1 MFLKILNGDSNNEN
15 TNSAPNEKESREF
28 WKKIWCTDN
37 VYNKDAEWLSNIKSE
52 LLNLDREEDITIS
65 KKDLRKI
72 LQKPPHW
79 KTLGKDGLQGYWM
92 NVFKSLHDQLLNFLN
107 LCLQSG
113 KIPDWM
119 VWRKSVVT
127 QKDLSKDNIPSNYRP
142 ITCLANVWKILTGII
157 SDKCISHW
165 IRKEF

>member
-52 LLNLDREEDITIS
+52 LLNLDREEDIIIS

-72 LQKPPHW
+72 FQKLQNMK
-79 KTLGKDGLQGYWM
+79 LSKDGQQGYWKKP
-92 NVFKSLHDQLLNFLN
+92 FKSLNDQLLNFFN

-113 KIPDWM
+113 KITD
-119 VWRKSVVT
+119 
-127 QKDLSKDNIPSNYRP
+127 
-142 ITCLANVWKILTGII
+142 
-157 SDKCISHW
+157 
-165 IRKEF
+165 